1 MSTPGTR
8 PVSGWAIGFSA
19 FAGAVMILIGIFHF
33 FTGLG
38 AVINDNLYV
47 VGQNYAFDLD
57 VTQWGWIHMIL
68 GVIIFAAGL
77 GIFSGAPWARAVGIT
92 LAIISA
98 IANFLFIPNY
108 PAWAILFIALDIIV
122 IWALASYHA
131 VTEMILAPPP
141 PSVDHAATSRARRRG
156 PDAAKPLAHR
166 PHRRAHAREPVFR
179 SHARLPQAGGGPP
192 SRRPRAVDGEPACRQ
207 DLPLPPP

>member
-77 GIFSGAPWARAVGIT
+77 GIFSGATWARAVGIT
-92 LAIISA
+92 LAVISA
-98 IANFLFIPNY
+98 IANFLYIPYY
-108 PAWAILFIALDIIV
+108 PAWAILIISLDIIV

-131 VTEMILAPPP
+131 DTEMI
-141 PSVDHAATSRARRRG
+141 
-156 PDAAKPLAHR
+156 
-166 PHRRAHAREPVFR
+166 
-179 SHARLPQAGGGPP
+179 
-192 SRRPRAVDGEPACRQ
+192 
-207 DLPLPPP
+207 